1 MLCYVI
7 NLKDILCWV
16 CNKYKTTLVLM
27 MILRTRASRAPAVK
41 ALILR
46 TRASR
51 APAVKALILRTRAS
65 RAPAVKALILRTRA
79 TRAQAV
85 KTGDVQRIISTHSNA
100 FVYVLTPVLGL
111 PLLAS
116 PSR

>member
-1 MLCYVI
+1 
-7 NLKDILCWV
+7 
-16 CNKYKTTLVLM
+16 M

-41 ALILR
+41 ALLLR

-51 APAVKALILRTRAS
+51 APAMK
-65 RAPAVKALILRTRA
+65 P
-79 TRAQAV
+79 
-85 KTGDVQRIISTHSNA
+85 GDVQRIISTHSNV
-100 FVYVLTPVLGL
+100 FVYVLTPILGL

>member
-27 MILRTRASRAPAVK
+27 M
-41 ALILR
+41 
-46 TRASR
+46 
-51 APAVKALILRTRAS
+51 ILRTRAS